1 MRNQEKH
8 PLIIRLETLADENS
22 PDRGKL
28 ATLRRALQNPIEAY
42 PIVLPFMRSEVS
54 DRELDIYALLA
65 ALFALHP
72 KSGARGNMGNHMR
85 LAAGENIEATE
96 RRFVN
101 ILRANMED
109 LPVLLRQA
117 VSFIRSK
124 DNVHINWEQLRK
136 DLLYWDHPDQFVQK
150 NWARGFWGFQPEP
163 SPKENP
169 SITPK
174 EN

>member
-1 MRNQEKH
+1 MPNQKKH
-8 PLIIRLETLADENS
+8 PLIIRLETLAGENS

-42 PIVLPFMRSEVS
+42 PIVLPFMRNEVS
-54 DRELDIYALLA
+54 NRELDTYAFLA

-72 KSGARGNMGNHMR
+72 KSGSAGNMGNHMR
-85 LAAGENIEATE
+85 LAAGESVEATE

-101 ILRANMED
+101 LLRTNRED
-109 LPVLLRQA
+109 LPILLRQA

-124 DNVHINWEQLRK
+124 DNVYINWEQLRK
-136 DLLYWDHPDQFVQK
+136 DLLYWEHPDQFVQK

-163 SPKENP
+163 PPEENPINQPKE
-169 SITPK
+169 I
-174 EN
+174 

>member
-1 MRNQEKH
+1 MSNQEKH
-8 PLIIRLETLADENS
+8 PLITRLEALAVENS

-42 PIVLPFMRSEVS
+42 PIVLPFMRKDVGN
-54 DRELDIYALLA
+54 RELDTYALLA
-65 ALFALHP
+65 ALFAIYP
-72 KSGARGNMGNHMR
+72 KSSSAGNFGNHMR

-101 ILRANMED
+101 LLRANIED
-109 LPVLLRQA
+109 LPILLRQA

-124 DNVHINWEQLRK
+124 DNILINWEQLRK
-136 DLLYWDHPDQFVQK
+136 DLLYWSHPEQFVQK

-163 SPKENP
+163 TNQINSKHHPKEN
-169 SITPK
+169 
-174 EN
+174 